1 MSDSVQAGVADE
13 CKRPIRVLSPAKINW
28 TLRVVGRRPDGF
40 HEISSLVTPVTL
52 YDELEVHEH
61 AECGVVIECDM
72 PGVPTG
78 ERNLVHRA
86 VELLAS
92 RVQRPLRVRCRLTKR
107 IPVGGGLGGGS
118 SNAAAALM
126 ALNQQW
132 ELRWPQA
139 RLAELAAELGSDVPL
154 FLAGGSV
161 VMTGRG
167 EQVQPTQLAWHGWI
181 VLLMPGFS
189 VATGAVYQAWRQ
201 GEKQEDRPVE
211 PPPASSTVQ
220 WLNGTFNMLEA
231 PAIEVCPELG
241 RIQQRTAKL
250 AGRPVRISGSG
261 STLFTAFD
269 TYEEASTYARVAAES
284 LGIRTE
290 VVQPVGQS
298 TAEVASWKSPK

>member
-1 MSDSVQAGVADE
+1 MSDSVQVGVAEE
-13 CKRPIRVLSPAKINW
+13 CKRPTRVLSPAKINW
-28 TLRVVGRRPDGF
+28 TLRVVARRSDGF
-40 HEISSLVTPVTL
+40 HEIASLVTPVTL

-61 AECGVVIECDM
+61 TARGVVIECDT

-86 VELLAS
+86 AELLAS
-92 RVQRPLRVRCRLTKR
+92 RGQRPLRVRCRLTKR

-126 ALNQQW
+126 ALNQ
-132 ELRWPQA
+132 RWGLGWPHA

-154 FLAGGSV
+154 FLAGGAVLMS
-161 VMTGRG
+161 GRG
-167 EQVQPTQLAWHGWI
+167 EQIRPTELKWRGWI

-189 VATGAVYQAWRQ
+189 VATAAVYRAWRPGQ
-201 GEKQEDRPVE
+201 QENRPVE

-231 PAIEVCPELG
+231 PAIKVCPDLG
-241 RIQQRTAKL
+241 RLQRRTAEL

-290 VVQPVGQS
+290 VVQPVRQS